1 MGNFMISTQFS
12 GKSKCLP
19 SAQYRPPQKNAI
31 TRAISYPIERDGRIN
46 GNYSW
51 QKTAAATQ
59 EYQEIHFSNAGLTIA
74 VISFDPRSSQP
85 LNSHGTWLE
94 MVPITASFPLQVFAW
109 FHANLVLQGT
119 RSEVRFPLHVVKVWT
134 RVVQTRRQQQPAGTP
149 PFTPY
154 GVQMPISLLCQHSV
168 YIDHRHQS
176 FSILSLAEILCFNL
190 V

>member
-1 MGNFMISTQFS
+1 MGSFMMSTRFS
-12 GKSKCLP
+12 DKSKCLP
-19 SAQYRPPQKNAI
+19 SAQYRPLQKNAI

-109 FHANLVLQGT
+109 FHANLVLQDPP
-119 RSEVRFPLHVVKVWT
+119 SEVRFPLHVQGLDKS
-134 RVVQTRRQQQPAGTP
+134 RPNQTSAATCRYP
-149 PFTPY
+149 PLY
-154 GVQMPISLLCQHSV
+154 SV
-168 YIDHRHQS
+168 RGSNADIAFMS
-176 FSILSLAEILCFNL
+176 TLSLYRPPSSVI
-190 V
+190 